1 MRVLALNVGV
11 ICLNQSGSFGLA
23 NILMMAVFFVA
34 IYFLLIRP
42 NAKKRKKEDE
52 MRRSLKVGDEV
63 TTIGGIVG
71 KIVGIKDGAD
81 TFVIETGV
89 DRSKIK
95 IKRWAIA
102 SCETVRADKVE
113 KSGEHK
119 NTGDKL
125 EAAN

>member
-1 MRVLALNVGV
+1 M
-11 ICLNQSGSFGLA
+11 NQTGGSLGLA

-52 MRRSLKVGDEV
+52 MRRSLKVGDEI

-71 KIVGIKDGAD
+71 RIVGIKDGAD

-102 SCETVRADKVE
+102 SCETVKTSEDT
-113 KSGEHK
+113 KSGVQKSPE
-119 NTGDKL
+119 KL
-125 EAAN
+125 ETPN